1 MKSQIIAQILLETF
15 GANDHNRAMAKVP
28 QIVLM
33 IEPLGE
39 YVQGILRGIVKY
51 ANARG
56 PWNFYRAPGKH
67 EGILPQLEPEKADGI
82 IARIPKT
89 KRYIRKLPPN
99 VPVIIIGY
107 REIVPQLPQL
117 LGDSQTIAKMAAD
130 YFLNKGFTNFAFCG
144 FDEMHWSRERARAF
158 QFFVESGRHN
168 FTLYKNLK
176 SSKRKQWSLE
186 QQDLAKWLRGLPKPV
201 GILACNDD
209 RGQHIINAC
218 KLARIRV
225 PDEVAVLGVDNDQFV
240 CNLTWPPISSI
251 ALSTEKAGF
260 EAAQLLSKMMKR
272 NQVIPKSINVYPT
285 HVVTRPST
293 DIVAVQDSDVSGSI
307 AYIQSHAHREISVED
322 VADAIAVSRRTLER
336 KFRKYLN
343 NRSIYDEIKRTRV
356 NRLIAMLLETDL
368 SITQIGL
375 ALGFKDL
382 THISRQLKDET
393 GMSPL
398 AYRKK
403 YKAVNVL

>member
-1 MKSQIIAQILLETF
+1 MQKYGKKYFGNVLLAYYNKTV
-15 GANDHNRAMAKVP
+15 RKVP

-51 ANARG
+51 ANAHG
-56 PWNFYRAPGKH
+56 PWSFYRAPGKH

-89 KRYIRKLPPN
+89 KRSICKIPAH

-107 REIVPQLPQL
+107 REVIPELPQL
-117 LGDSQTIAKMAAD
+117 LGDSQMIAKIAAD
-130 YFLNKGFTNFAFCG
+130 YFLNKGFTNLAYCG
-144 FDEMHWSRERARAF
+144 FDEMHWSRERATAF
-158 QFFVESGRHN
+158 RFFVESKNHS
-168 FTLYKNLK
+168 FFIYKNLK
-176 SSKRKQWSLE
+176 RSKRKQWSLE
-186 QQDLAKWLRGLPKPV
+186 QQDLAKWLKSLPKPI

-209 RGQHIINAC
+209 RGQHVINAC
-218 KLARIRV
+218 KLAKIRV
-225 PDEVAVLGVDNDQFV
+225 PDQVAVLGVDNDQFV

-251 ALSTEKAGF
+251 ALSTERAGF
-260 EAAQLLSKMMKR
+260 EAAQLLSTMMKR
-272 NQVIPKSINVYPT
+272 NQIINRSISVCPT

-293 DIVAVQDSDVSGSI
+293 DIIAVEDSDVSASV
-307 AYIQSHAHREISVED
+307 AYIQSHMNREISVDD
-322 VADAIAVSRRTLER
+322 VANAVAVSRRTLER

-356 NRLIAMLLETDL
+356 NRIISMLLDTDL
-368 SITQIGL
+368 TITQIGL

-382 THISRQLKDET
+382 THISRQLKEET
-393 GMSPL
+393 GLSPL
-398 AYRKK
+398 LYRKK
-403 YKAVNVL
+403 YKALHRG